1 MERNEILKIYGT
13 DYKENTK
20 RLLEQADLASEI
32 PSAGSRIGIKPNLVS
47 AQPAQFGATTHPEVA
62 AGIIE
67 YLQEHGFR
75 NMVILES
82 SWVGDKTPEA
92 FEYCGYN
99 RIAEQYGVELWDLQ
113 QDTSHMEDCAG
124 MQLRLCDSLKQI
136 DFLINVP
143 VLKGH
148 CQTKITCALKNLKGV
163 IPNSEKRRF
172 HTLGL
177 HRPIAHLG
185 AGRAAGFYR
194 GGSYLRGL
202 RLRGRRESGGAQ
214 LYHGGQRSGFDGFL
228 CVQAPAL

>member
-13 DYKENTK
+13 DYKEKYQAPFRTGGSGSGDPVC
-20 RLLEQADLASEI
+20 REQDRHQAQSGFRAAGPVRRHHAPGGGGRDHRI
-32 PSAGSRIGIKPNLVS
+32 SAGTRVPD
-47 AQPAQFGATTHPEVA
+47 
-62 AGIIE
+62 
-67 YLQEHGFR
+67 
-75 NMVILES
+75 MVILES
-82 SWVGDKTPEA
+82 SWVGDKTTEA

-185 AGRAAGFYR
+185 AGVPAGFYR